1 LDKLV
6 RLIFAEDAVK
16 NFLDENII
24 DAINQETARNV
35 VARQEAEINGCGL
48 LILVYENETFYYLDF
63 GDKDK
68 TVRTQY
74 FGGAS

>member
-6 RLIFAEDAVK
+6 RLTFAEDTIK

-24 DAINQETARNV
+24 DAINQEVARNTA
-35 VARQEAEINGCGL
+35 ARHAARINGCGL
-48 LILVYENETFYYLDF
+48 LIQVYENETFYYLDF
-63 GDKDK
+63 GEKDK
-68 TVRTQY
+68 TVTTQY